1 MAAIPTW
8 PILVREDTGPN
19 VRALQCLL
27 NYRNNNT
34 ALSVDG
40 SFGPLVYNAVAT
52 FQRQNN
58 IYADG
63 QAGAT
68 CFVKL
73 VSTVKR
79 GAINSA
85 VRAAQHLLNKFG
97 SSLGV
102 DGNFGPGTET
112 AVQNF
117 QRAMGIPQT
126 KEVDEMTWR
135 CLLGYSDYTLRGQD
149 YRRHDIL
156 TSSQKA
162 ALNENKPFYQQ
173 AANAYGIP
181 WQMLAAIHY
190 RENKFSRSGPD
201 NRNGPYQISGT
212 NYPVGNYTDAQFQA
226 ATNDAAQFIAKTAG
240 NRDLSIRENVKR
252 TFYAYNGMAGEY
264 VTQAQNLGLSAG
276 AANGEGSPYVMN
288 RADAKRDP
296 TVEPTKSGKTWGQIK
311 RDHQGI
317 EYPATNDYG
326 AYIVYELLL
335 G

>member
-8 PILVREDTGPN
+8 PILVRDDTGPN

-85 VRAAQHLLNKFG
+85 VRAAQH
-97 SSLGV
+97 
-102 DGNFGPGTET
+102 
-112 AVQNF
+112 
-117 QRAMGIPQT
+117 
-126 KEVDEMTWR
+126 
-135 CLLGYSDYTLRGQD
+135 YTLRGQD

>member
-8 PILVREDTGPN
+8 PILVRGDTGPN

-40 SFGPLVYNAVAT
+40 SFGPLVYNAVAA

-73 VSTVKR
+73 VSTVRR
-79 GAINSA
+79 GTINNA

-149 YRRHDIL
+149 YRRRDIL
-156 TSSQKA
+156 TSSEKA
-162 ALNENKPFYQQ
+162 LLNENKPFYQKS
-173 AANAYGIP
+173 ATAYGIP

-190 RENKFSRSGPD
+190 RENKLKRTGPA
-201 NRNGPYQISGT
+201 NKNGPYQILGT
-212 NYPVGNYTDAQFQA
+212 TYPVGALTDAQFQA
-226 ATNDAAQFIAKTAG
+226 ATNDAAQFIVKTAG
-240 NRDLSIRENVKR
+240 NRDLTVRENVKR
-252 TFYAYNGMAGEY
+252 TFFAYNGMADAY
-264 VTQAQNLGLSAG
+264 VTQAQNLGFSAG
-276 AANGEGSPYVMN
+276 ASNGEGSPYVMN

-296 TVEPTKSGKTWGQIK
+296 TVEPTASNRTWGQIK
-311 RDHQGI
+311 TDYGKPD
-317 EYPATNDYG
+317 YPANKDYG
-326 AYIVYELLL
+326 AYIIYEMLL